1 MMSFWQEIS
10 VQMLLGRPSG
20 GPVQASCACDWLAS
34 DGAARW
40 PAARS
45 FGEA

>member
-1 MMSFWQEIS
+1 MMSFRQEIS

-20 GPVQASCACDWLAS
+20 GPVQASCACDWP
-34 DGAARW
+34 ARW